1 MSNTWDKEDEYEEE
15 YGEANGFGAVA
26 DSNSTA
32 NLPQG
37 VTDRLEKYAERTGK
51 TLADAINEFLEDIKV
66 NYACDDPSQEDD
78 DLLVDWC
85 EQFMLEPR

>member
-37 VTDRLEKYAERTGK
+37 VIDRLEK
-51 TLADAINEFLEDIKV
+51 
-66 NYACDDPSQEDD
+66 
-78 DLLVDWC
+78 
-85 EQFMLEPR
+85 

>member
-37 VTDRLEKYAERTGK
+37 VTDRLDKYAERTNK
-51 TLADAINEFLEDIKV
+51 KLADAITEFLGDIKDT
-66 NYACDDPSQEDD
+66 YACDDPSQEDD
-78 DLLVDWC
+78 DLHVDTA
-85 EQFMLEPR
+85 EQFI